1 MAITVPIISE
11 WNKKALGN
19 AQKDLNTFS
28 NKTKKSFDGLAKAGR
43 KIGLGLAAVGIG
55 AIAVGKDLV
64 AAGEAASTSN
74 ARIDQIA
81 ESMGVFGDES
91 KTATKRI
98 KDLANEIAR
107 KTGIDQ
113 NQIKQA
119 QATLLTFGEIAE
131 TAGDVGS
138 SFDRATQASIDL
150 AAAGFG
156 TTESNAVQL
165 GKALNDP
172 IKGLAALTKSGVT
185 FTDEQKNLIAS
196 LVESGDTLEAQNM
209 ILEAIETQ
217 VGGTAEATANSSDK
231 MGVAFSQ
238 LKEKL
243 GQQLL
248 PVFEQVTNW
257 VIGTLVPALENA
269 YNKIVP
275 AFQNA
280 WQSLSDTLGPII
292 QQMRDVLQPIFERI
306 VQFLKENTEVVK
318 VFFAVLA
325 GAAVIAMIA
334 ALAAAF
340 AGLLNPFTLVAV
352 AIAGLAAGFK
362 YAWENSETFRTIVT
376 TVLDVLS
383 TAFTAWWETLK
394 WVFDN
399 VIGGWDNI
407 KAALTLVKDAFVL
420 QFDIISGVVTTV
432 YDVVMALVDAVK
444 SAIDFVGDL
453 GDVGGGIVG
462 GAVGGIKKG
471 AGFLGGLIPFA
482 DGGIVTGPTPALI
495 GEAGPE
501 AVIPLNQLGS
511 VTGANITIN
520 MPAGTD
526 GDELVRTLERETR
539 RRGSMVGT
547 FTGNTTR
554 I

>member
-1 MAITVPIISE
+1 MAITVPVISE
-11 WNKKALGN
+11 WNKKALDN

-28 NKTKKSFDGLAKAGR
+28 KKTKKAFDGLAKAGR
-43 KIGLGLAAVGIG
+43 NIGIGLAAVGVG
-55 AIAVGKDLV
+55 AIAVGKDLIE
-64 AAGEAASTSN
+64 AGEAAATSN

-81 ESMGVFGDES
+81 DSMGLFGDES

-131 TAGDVGS
+131 TAGWVGS
-138 SFDRATQASIDL
+138 TFDRATQASIDL

-156 TTESNAVQL
+156 TAETNAVQL

-172 IKGLAALTKSGVT
+172 ITGLTALSRSGVT
-185 FTDEQKNLIAS
+185 FTEEQKNLIAS
-196 LVESGDTLEAQNM
+196 LVESGNVLEAQNM
-209 ILEAIETQ
+209 ILGAIEQQ

-231 MGVAFSQ
+231 MSVAFSQ
-238 LKEKL
+238 LQEKL
-243 GQQLL
+243 GQKLL
-248 PVFEQVTNW
+248 PVFEKVTTW
-257 VIGTLVPALENA
+257 VIDTLVPALENA
-269 YNKIVP
+269 YNRIVP
-275 AFQNA
+275 AFQDA

-292 QQMRDVLQPIFERI
+292 QQIRDVLQPIFDRI
-306 VQFLKENTEVVK
+306 VQFMKDNTEVVK

-340 AGLLNPFTLVAV
+340 AGLLNPFALVAV

-383 TAFTAWWETLK
+383 TAFSAWWESLK
-394 WVFDN
+394 WIFEN

-407 KAALTLVKDAFVL
+407 KAALELVKDAFVL

-432 YDVVMALVDAVK
+432 YNAVK
-444 SAIDFVGDL
+444 GLYDMIKSVIDAGAKIADIGGGV
-453 GDVGGGIVG
+453 VGGVTG
-462 GAVGGIKKG
+462 GLKKAG
-471 AGFLGGLIPFA
+471 GFLGGLIPLA
-482 DGGIVTGPTPALI
+482 TGGIVTGPTPALV

-501 AVIPLNQLGS
+501 AVIPLEKIGSLGG
-511 VTGANITIN
+511 TMNITVN
-520 MPAGTD
+520 MPAGSNGAD
-526 GDELVRTLERETR
+526 IVSAIEREGR
-539 RRGSMVGT
+539 RRGTLPIRSTQSVKL
-547 FTGNTTR
+547 
-554 I
+554 

>member
-196 LVESGDTLEAQNM
+196 LVESGNTLEAQDM

-248 PVFEQVTNW
+248 PVFEKVTNW

>member
-248 PVFEQVTNW
+248 PVFEKVTNW

>member
-11 WNKKALGN
+11 WNKKALSN
-19 AQKDLNTFS
+19 ATKDIDTFS
-28 NKTKKSFDGLAKAGR
+28 KKTKKSFDGLAKAGR
-43 KIGLGLAAVGIG
+43 KIGLGLAAVGVG
-55 AIAVGKDLV
+55 AVAVGKDLIE
-64 AAGEAASTSN
+64 AGEAAATSN

-98 KDLANEIAR
+98 KDLANQIAR

-119 QATLLTFGEIAE
+119 QATLLTFSEIAE

-156 TTESNAVQL
+156 TAETNAVQL

-172 IKGLAALTKSGVT
+172 ITGLTALTRSGVT
-185 FTDEQKNLIAS
+185 FTEEQKNLIAS

-209 ILEAIETQ
+209 ILEAIEQQ

-238 LKEKL
+238 LKEEL
-243 GQQLL
+243 GQKLL

-257 VIGTLVPALENA
+257 VIDTLVPALENA

-292 QQMRDVLQPIFERI
+292 EQMRDVLQPIFDRI
-306 VQFLKENTEVVK
+306 VQFMKNNTEVVK

-340 AGLLNPFTLVAV
+340 AGLLSPFGLVAV

-362 YAWENSETFRTIVT
+362 YAWENSETFRTVVT
-376 TVLDVLS
+376 TVLNVLS
-383 TAFTAWWETLK
+383 TLFTAWWETLK

-399 VIGGWDNI
+399 VLGGWDNI
-407 KAALTLVKDAFVL
+407 KGALGLVKDAFVL
-420 QFDIISGVVTTV
+420 QFEIISGVVMTV
-432 YDVVMALVDAVK
+432 YNAVKTLVDAIK
-444 SAIDFVGDL
+444 SATDFAGKL

-462 GAVGGIKKG
+462 GAAGGIKKA
-471 AGFLGGLIPFA
+471 AGFLGGLVPLA
-482 DGGIVTGPTPALI
+482 TGGIVTGPTPALV

-501 AVIPLNQLGS
+501 AVIPLDKIGS
-511 VTGANITIN
+511 IGGTMNVTVN
-520 MPAGTD
+520 MPAGSNGAD
-526 GDELVRTLERETR
+526 IVSAIEREGR
-539 RRGSMVGT
+539 RRGTLPIRSTQSVKL
-547 FTGNTTR
+547 
-554 I
+554 

>member
-501 AVIPLNQLGS
+501 AVIPLNQLGRMAG
-511 VTGANITIN
+511 TTIN
-520 MPAGTD
+520 NYFPPGTTAQD
-526 GDELVRTLERETR
+526 VLESQRQTNA
-539 RRGSMVGT
+539 RRGVVNYEVAGA
-547 FTGNTTR
+547 GVL
-554 I
+554 

>member
-1 MAITVPIISE
+1 
-11 WNKKALGN
+11 
-19 AQKDLNTFS
+19 
-28 NKTKKSFDGLAKAGR
+28 
-43 KIGLGLAAVGIG
+43 
-55 AIAVGKDLV
+55 
-64 AAGEAASTSN
+64 
-74 ARIDQIA
+74 
-81 ESMGVFGDES
+81 MGVFGDES

-98 KDLANEIAR
+98 KDLANQIAR

-119 QATLLTFGEIAE
+119 QATLLTFSEIAE
-131 TAGDVGS
+131 TAGEVGS

-156 TTESNAVQL
+156 TAETNAVQL

-172 IKGLAALTKSGVT
+172 ITGLTALTRSGVT
-185 FTDEQKNLIAS
+185 FTEEQKNLIAS
-196 LVESGDTLEAQNM
+196 LVESGNTLEAQNM
-209 ILEAIETQ
+209 ILEAIEQQ

-238 LKEKL
+238 LKEQL
-243 GQQLL
+243 GQKLL
-248 PVFEQVTNW
+248 PVFEKVTTW
-257 VIGTLVPALENA
+257 VIDTLVPALENA

-292 QQMRDVLQPIFERI
+292 EQMRDVLQPIFDRI
-306 VQFLKENTEVVK
+306 VKFMKDNTEVVK

-325 GAAVIAMIA
+325 GVAVIAMIA

-340 AGLLNPFTLVAV
+340 TALLNPFALVAV

-376 TVLDVLS
+376 TVLNVLS
-383 TAFTAWWETLK
+383 AAFTVWWETLK
-394 WVFDN
+394 WVFNN
-399 VIGGWDNI
+399 VLGGWDNI

-420 QFDIISGVVTTV
+420 QFDIISGVVMTV
-432 YDVVMALVDAVK
+432 YDAVKALVDAVK
-444 SAIDFVGDL
+444 SAINFVGDL

-471 AGFLGGLIPFA
+471 ANFLGGLIPFA

-511 VTGANITIN
+511 MAGTNITVN
-520 MPAGTD
+520 MPAGSD
-526 GDELVRTLERETR
+526 GDDVVTALEHYSKRNGTLSLPTSGAVR
-539 RRGSMVGT
+539 
-547 FTGNTTR
+547 
-554 I
+554 

>member
-11 WNKKALGN
+11 WNKKALDN

-28 NKTKKSFDGLAKAGR
+28 KKTKKAFDGLAKAGR
-43 KIGLGLAAVGIG
+43 NIGLGLAAVGVG
-55 AIAVGKDLV
+55 AVAVGKDLIE
-64 AAGEAASTSN
+64 AGEAAATSN

-81 ESMGVFGDES
+81 DSMGLFGDES

-131 TAGDVGS
+131 TAGWVGS
-138 SFDRATQASIDL
+138 TFDRATQASIDL

-156 TTESNAVQL
+156 TAETNAVQL

-172 IKGLAALTKSGVT
+172 ITGLTALSRSGVT
-185 FTDEQKNLIAS
+185 FTEEQKNLIAS
-196 LVESGDTLEAQNM
+196 LVESGNVLEAQNM
-209 ILEAIETQ
+209 ILGAIEQQ

-231 MGVAFSQ
+231 MSVAFSQ
-238 LKEKL
+238 LQEKL
-243 GQQLL
+243 GQKLL
-248 PVFEQVTNW
+248 PVFEKVTTW
-257 VIGTLVPALENA
+257 VIDTLVPALENA
-269 YNKIVP
+269 YNRIVP
-275 AFQNA
+275 AFQDA

-292 QQMRDVLQPIFERI
+292 QQIRDVLQPIFDRI
-306 VQFLKENTEVVK
+306 VQFMKDNTEVVK

-340 AGLLNPFTLVAV
+340 AGLLNPFALVAV

-383 TAFTAWWETLK
+383 TAFSAWWESLK
-394 WVFDN
+394 WIFEN

-407 KAALTLVKDAFVL
+407 KAALELVKDAFVL

-432 YDVVMALVDAVK
+432 YNAVK
-444 SAIDFVGDL
+444 GLYDMIKSVIDAGAKIADIGGGV
-453 GDVGGGIVG
+453 VGGVTG
-462 GAVGGIKKG
+462 GLKKAG
-471 AGFLGGLIPFA
+471 GFLGGLIPLA
-482 DGGIVTGPTPALI
+482 TGGIVTGPTPALV

-501 AVIPLNQLGS
+501 AVIPLDKIGSLGG
-511 VTGANITIN
+511 TMNITVN
-520 MPAGTD
+520 MPAGSNGAD
-526 GDELVRTLERETR
+526 IVSAIEREGR
-539 RRGSMVGT
+539 RRGTLPIRSTQSVKL
-547 FTGNTTR
+547 
-554 I
+554 

>member
-11 WNKKALGN
+11 WNKKALDN

-28 NKTKKSFDGLAKAGR
+28 KKTKKAFDGLAKAGR
-43 KIGLGLAAVGIG
+43 NIGIGLAAVGVG
-55 AIAVGKDLV
+55 AIAVGKDLIE
-64 AAGEAASTSN
+64 AGEAAATSN

-81 ESMGVFGDES
+81 DSMGVFGDES

-119 QATLLTFGEIAE
+119 QATLLTFSEIAE

-156 TTESNAVQL
+156 TAETNAVQL

-172 IKGLAALTKSGVT
+172 ITGLTALTRSGVT
-185 FTDEQKNLIAS
+185 FTEEQKNLIAS
-196 LVESGDTLEAQNM
+196 LVESGNTLEAQNM
-209 ILEAIETQ
+209 ILGAIEQQ

-231 MGVAFSQ
+231 MSVAFSQ
-238 LKEKL
+238 LQEKL
-243 GQQLL
+243 GQKLL
-248 PVFEQVTNW
+248 PVFEKVTTW
-257 VIGTLVPALENA
+257 VIDTLVPALENA
-269 YNKIVP
+269 YNRIVP
-275 AFQNA
+275 AFQGA

-292 QQMRDVLQPIFERI
+292 QQIRDVLQPIFDRI
-306 VQFLKENTEVVK
+306 VQFMKDNTEVVK

-340 AGLLNPFTLVAV
+340 TTLLNPFALVAV

-383 TAFTAWWETLK
+383 TAFNAWWETLK
-394 WVFDN
+394 WIFEN

-407 KAALTLVKDAFVL
+407 KAALELVKDAFVL

-432 YDVVMALVDAVK
+432 YNAVK
-444 SAIDFVGDL
+444 GLYDMIKSVIDAGGKIADIGGGV
-453 GDVGGGIVG
+453 VGGVTG
-462 GAVGGIKKG
+462 GLKKAG
-471 AGFLGGLIPFA
+471 GFLSGLIPLA
-482 DGGIVTGPTPALI
+482 TGGIVTGPTPALV

-501 AVIPLNQLGS
+501 AVIPLDKIGSLGG
-511 VTGANITIN
+511 TMNITVN
-520 MPAGTD
+520 MPAGSNGAD
-526 GDELVRTLERETR
+526 IVSAIEREGR
-539 RRGSMVGT
+539 RRGTLPIRSTQSVKL
-547 FTGNTTR
+547 
-554 I
+554 

>member
-11 WNKKALGN
+11 WNKKALDN

-28 NKTKKSFDGLAKAGR
+28 KKTKKAFDGLAKAGR
-43 KIGLGLAAVGIG
+43 NIGIGLAAVGVG
-55 AIAVGKDLV
+55 AVAVGKDLIE
-64 AAGEAASTSN
+64 AGEAAATSN

-131 TAGDVGS
+131 TAGWVGS

-156 TTESNAVQL
+156 TAETNAVQL

-172 IKGLAALTKSGVT
+172 ITGLTALTRSGVT
-185 FTDEQKNLIAS
+185 FTEEQKNLIAS
-196 LVESGDTLEAQNM
+196 LVESGNTLEAQDM
-209 ILEAIETQ
+209 ILAAIEEQ

-231 MGVAFSQ
+231 MNVAFSQ
-238 LKEKL
+238 LKEEL
-243 GQQLL
+243 GQKLL
-248 PVFEQVTNW
+248 PVFEKVTTW
-257 VIGTLVPALENA
+257 VIDTLVPALENA
-269 YNKIVP
+269 YNRIVP
-275 AFQNA
+275 AFQSA

-292 QQMRDVLQPIFERI
+292 EQMRDVLQPIFERI
-306 VQFLKENTEVVK
+306 VQFLKDNTEVVK

-340 AGLLNPFTLVAV
+340 TALLNPFALVAV

-383 TAFTAWWETLK
+383 AAFTVWWETLK
-394 WVFDN
+394 WIFEN

-407 KAALTLVKDAFVL
+407 KAALELVKDAFVL
-420 QFDIISGVVTTV
+420 QFDIIKGVVMTV
-432 YDVVMALVDAVK
+432 YDAVKGLYDIIKKAVDAGGKIADIGGGV
-444 SAIDFVGDL
+444 
-453 GDVGGGIVG
+453 VGGVTG
-462 GAVGGIKKG
+462 GLKKAG
-471 AGFLGGLIPFA
+471 GFLSGLIPLA
-482 DGGIVTGPTPALI
+482 TGGIVTGPTPALV

-501 AVIPLNQLGS
+501 AVIPLDKIGSLGG
-511 VTGANITIN
+511 TMNITVN
-520 MPAGTD
+520 MPAGSNGAD
-526 GDELVRTLERETR
+526 IVSAIEREGR
-539 RRGSMVGT
+539 RRGTLPIRSTQSVKL
-547 FTGNTTR
+547 
-554 I
+554 

>member
-11 WNKKALGN
+11 WNKKALSN
-19 AQKDLNTFS
+19 ATKDIDKFS
-28 NKTKKSFDGLAKAGR
+28 KKAGKAFDGLAKAGR
-43 KIGLGLAAVGIG
+43 KLALGVGAVGVG
-55 AIAVGKDLV
+55 VVALGKDLV
-64 AAGEAASTSN
+64 AAGEEAATSN

-98 KDLANEIAR
+98 KELANQIAR

-119 QATLLTFGEIAE
+119 QATLLTFGEIAK

-156 TTESNAVQL
+156 TAETNAVQL

-172 IKGLAALTKSGVT
+172 ITGLSALTRSGVT
-185 FTDEQKNLIAS
+185 FTEEQKNLIAS
-196 LVESGDTLEAQNM
+196 LVESGNTLEAQNM
-209 ILEAIETQ
+209 ILEAIEQQ

-231 MGVAFSQ
+231 MQVAFSQ
-238 LKEKL
+238 LQEKL
-243 GQQLL
+243 GQKLL
-248 PVFEQVTNW
+248 PVFERLTNW
-257 VIGTLVPALENA
+257 VIDTLVPALETA
-269 YNKIVP
+269 YNKVVP
-275 AFQNA
+275 AFQDA

-292 QQMRDVLQPIFERI
+292 QQMRDVLQPIFDRI
-306 VQFLKENTEVVK
+306 VQFMKENTEVVK

-340 AGLLNPFTLVAV
+340 ASLLNPFALVAV

-362 YAWENSETFRTIVT
+362 YAWENSETFRNIVT
-376 TVLDVLS
+376 GVLDVLS
-383 TAFTAWWETLK
+383 TLFTAWWETLK

-399 VIGGWDNI
+399 VLGGWDNI
-407 KAALTLVKDAFVL
+407 KGALELVKDAFVL
-420 QFDIISGVVTTV
+420 QFEIISGVVMTV
-432 YDVVMALVDAVK
+432 YNAVKALVDAIK
-444 SAIDFVGDL
+444 SATDFAGKL

-462 GAVGGIKKG
+462 GAVGGIKKAG
-471 AGFLGGLIPFA
+471 GFLGGLIPLA
-482 DGGIVTGPTPALI
+482 TGGIVTGPTPALV

-501 AVIPLNQLGS
+501 AVIPLDKIGSLGG
-511 VTGANITIN
+511 TMNITVN
-520 MPAGTD
+520 MPAGSNGAD
-526 GDELVRTLERETR
+526 IVSAIEREGR
-539 RRGSMVGT
+539 RRGTLPIRSTQSVKL
-547 FTGNTTR
+547 
-554 I
+554 

>member
-11 WNKKALGN
+11 WNKKALDN

-28 NKTKKSFDGLAKAGR
+28 KKTKKQFDKLATAGR
-43 KIGLGLAAVGIG
+43 NIGIGLAAVGIG
-55 AIAVGKDLV
+55 AVAIGKDLIQ
-64 AAGEAASTSN
+64 AGEDAATAN

-81 ESMGVFGDES
+81 ESMGLFGDES

-98 KDLANEIAR
+98 QDLANEIAR

-119 QATLLTFGEIAE
+119 QATLLTFGDIAE

-138 SFDRATQASIDL
+138 SFDRATEAAVDL

-156 TTESNAVQL
+156 TTETNAIQL

-172 IKGLAALTKSGVT
+172 IEGLSALKRSGVT
-185 FTDEQKNLIAS
+185 FTEEQKNLIAS
-196 LVESGDTLEAQNM
+196 LVESGDVLEAQNI
-209 ILEAIETQ
+209 ILGAIEQQ

-231 MGVAFSQ
+231 MSVAFSQ
-238 LKEKL
+238 LQEKL
-243 GQQLL
+243 GQKLL
-248 PVFEQVTNW
+248 PVFEKVTNW
-257 VIGTLVPALENA
+257 VIDSLVPALENA
-269 YNKIVP
+269 YNKVVP
-275 AFQNA
+275 AFQDA

-292 QQMRDVLQPIFERI
+292 QQIRDVLQPIFDRI
-306 VQFLKENTEVVK
+306 VQFMKDNTEVVK

-340 AGLLNPFTLVAV
+340 ATLLNPFALVAV

-383 TAFTAWWETLK
+383 TAFNAWWETLK
-394 WVFDN
+394 WIFEN

-420 QFDIISGVVTTV
+420 QFDIISGVVMTV
-432 YDVVMALVDAVK
+432 YDAVKALVDAVK

-462 GAVGGIKKG
+462 GAVGGIKKAG
-471 AGFLGGLIPFA
+471 GFLGGLIPFA

-511 VTGANITIN
+511 MGTTNITIN

-554 I
+554 V

>member
-11 WNKKALGN
+11 WNKKALDN
-19 AQKDLNTFS
+19 AQKDLQTFS
-28 NKTKKSFDGLAKAGR
+28 KKAKKTFDGLATAGR
-43 KIGLGLAAVGIG
+43 NIGIGLAAVGIG
-55 AIAVGKDLV
+55 AVAIGKDLV
-64 AAGEAASTSN
+64 QAAENAATANS
-74 ARIDQIA
+74 RIDQIA

-91 KTATKRI
+91 KSATERI
-98 KDLANEIAR
+98 KDLADEIAR

-119 QATLLTFGEIAE
+119 QATLLTFGEIAS

-138 SFDRATQASIDL
+138 SFDRATQASVDL

-156 TTESNAVQL
+156 TAESNAIQL

-172 IKGLAALTKSGVT
+172 ITGLSALTRSGVT
-185 FTDEQKNLIAS
+185 FTDEQKDLIKS

-231 MGVAFSQ
+231 MSVAFSQ

-243 GQQLL
+243 GTQLL
-248 PVFEQVTNW
+248 PVFERVTNW
-257 VIGTLVPALENA
+257 VIDTLVPALENA
-269 YNKIVP
+269 YNTVVP
-275 AFQNA
+275 AFTNA
-280 WQSLSDTLGPII
+280 WRSLSDTLGPII
-292 QQMRDVLQPIFERI
+292 QQIRDILQPIFDRI
-306 VQFLKENTEVVK
+306 VKFMKDNTEVVK

-334 ALAAAF
+334 ALAAAV
-340 AGLLNPFTLVAV
+340 AGLVSPFGLIAV

-362 YAWENSETFRTIVT
+362 YAWENSETFRTVVT

-383 TAFTAWWETLK
+383 AAFTVWWETLK
-394 WVFDN
+394 WVFEN

-407 KAALTLVKDAFVL
+407 KAALELVKDAFVL
-420 QFDIISGVVTTV
+420 QFDIIKGVVTTV

-453 GDVGGGIVG
+453 GDLGGGVLG
-462 GAVGGIKKG
+462 GVTGGIKKAG
-471 AGFLGGLIPFA
+471 GFLGGLIPFA

-511 VTGANITIN
+511 MAGTTIN
-520 MPAGTD
+520 NYFPPGTNAQD
-526 GDELVRTLERETR
+526 VLESQRQTNA
-539 RRGSMVGT
+539 RRGVVNYEVAGA
-547 FTGNTTR
+547 GVL
-554 I
+554 

>member
-11 WNKKALGN
+11 WNKKALKD
-19 AQKDLNTFS
+19 ATKDLDTFS
-28 NKTKKSFDGLAKAGR
+28 KKTKKSFDKLATAGR
-43 KIGLGLAAVGIG
+43 NIGIGLAAVGIG
-55 AIAVGKDLV
+55 AVAIGKDLIQ
-64 AAGEAASTSN
+64 AGEDAATANS
-74 ARIDQIA
+74 RIDQIA
-81 ESMGVFGDES
+81 HSMGLFGDES

-113 NQIKQA
+113 NQIKESQA
-119 QATLLTFGEIAE
+119 LLLTFEDIAK
-131 TAGDVGS
+131 TAGDVDS
-138 SFDRATQASIDL
+138 SFDRATQAAIDM

-156 TTESNAVQL
+156 SATDNAKQL

-172 IKGLAALTKSGVT
+172 IEGLSALKRSGVT
-185 FTDEQKNLIAS
+185 FTEEQKNLIAS
-196 LVESGDTLEAQNM
+196 LVESGDVLEAQNI
-209 ILEAIETQ
+209 ILGAIETQ

-231 MGVAFSQ
+231 MHVAFSQ

-248 PVFEQVTNW
+248 PVFEKVTTW
-257 VIGTLVPALENA
+257 VIDTLVPALENA

-275 AFQNA
+275 AFQDA

-292 QQMRDVLQPIFERI
+292 EQMRDVLQPIFDRI
-306 VQFLKENTEVVK
+306 VKFMKDNTEVVK

-340 AGLLNPFTLVAV
+340 AGLLSPFGLVAV

-383 TAFTAWWETLK
+383 AAFTVWWETLK
-394 WVFDN
+394 WVFEN
-399 VIGGWDNI
+399 VLGGWDNI
-407 KAALTLVKDAFVL
+407 KAALELVKDAFVL
-420 QFDIISGVVTTV
+420 QFEIISGVVMTV
-432 YDVVMALVDAVK
+432 YDAVKALVDAVK

-462 GAVGGIKKG
+462 GAVGGVKKA
-471 AGFLGGLIPFA
+471 AGFLGGLVPFA

-511 VTGANITIN
+511 VAGTNITVN
-520 MPAGTD
+520 MPAGSD
-526 GDELVRTLERETR
+526 GDDVISALEHYSKRNGTLSLSTSGAVR
-539 RRGSMVGT
+539 
-547 FTGNTTR
+547 
-554 I
+554 

>member
-1 MAITVPIISE
+1 MAITVPVISE
-11 WNKKALGN
+11 WNKKALDN

-28 NKTKKSFDGLAKAGR
+28 KKTKKAFDGLAKAGR
-43 KIGLGLAAVGIG
+43 NIGIGLAAVGVG
-55 AIAVGKDLV
+55 AIAVGKDLIE
-64 AAGEAASTSN
+64 AGEAAATSN

-81 ESMGVFGDES
+81 DSMGLFGDES

-131 TAGDVGS
+131 TAGWVGS
-138 SFDRATQASIDL
+138 TFDRATQASIDL

-156 TTESNAVQL
+156 TAETNAVQL

-172 IKGLAALTKSGVT
+172 ITGLTALSRSGVT
-185 FTDEQKNLIAS
+185 FTEEQKNLIAS
-196 LVESGDTLEAQNM
+196 LVESGNVLEAQNM
-209 ILEAIETQ
+209 ILGAIEQQ

-231 MGVAFSQ
+231 MSVAFSQ
-238 LKEKL
+238 LQEKL
-243 GQQLL
+243 GQKLL
-248 PVFEQVTNW
+248 PVFEKVTTW
-257 VIGTLVPALENA
+257 VIDTLVPALENA
-269 YNKIVP
+269 YNRIVP
-275 AFQNA
+275 AFQDA

-292 QQMRDVLQPIFERI
+292 QQIRDVLQPIFDRI
-306 VQFLKENTEVVK
+306 VQFMKDNTEVVK

-340 AGLLNPFTLVAV
+340 AGLLNPFALVAV

-383 TAFTAWWETLK
+383 TAFSAWWESLK
-394 WVFDN
+394 WIFEN

-407 KAALTLVKDAFVL
+407 KAALELVKDAFVL

-432 YDVVMALVDAVK
+432 YNAVK
-444 SAIDFVGDL
+444 GLYDMIKSVIDAGAKIADIGGGV
-453 GDVGGGIVG
+453 VGGVTG
-462 GAVGGIKKG
+462 GLKKAG
-471 AGFLGGLIPFA
+471 GFLGGLIPLA
-482 DGGIVTGPTPALI
+482 TGGIVTGPTPALV

-501 AVIPLNQLGS
+501 AVIPLDKIGSLGG
-511 VTGANITIN
+511 TMNITVN
-520 MPAGTD
+520 MPAGSNGAD
-526 GDELVRTLERETR
+526 IVSAIEREGR
-539 RRGSMVGT
+539 RRGTLPIRSTQSVKL
-547 FTGNTTR
+547 
-554 I
+554 

>member
-11 WNKKALGN
+11 WNKKALQN
-19 AQKDLNTFS
+19 ATKDIDTFS
-28 NKTKKSFDGLAKAGR
+28 KKTKKSFEGLAKAGR
-43 KIGLGLAAVGIG
+43 KIGLGLAAVGVG
-55 AIAVGKDLV
+55 AIAVGKDLIE
-64 AAGEAASTSN
+64 AGEAAATSN

-81 ESMGVFGDES
+81 DSMGLFGDEA

-119 QATLLTFGEIAE
+119 QATLLTFSEIAE

-156 TTESNAVQL
+156 TAETNAVQL

-172 IKGLAALTKSGVT
+172 ITGLTALTRSGVT
-185 FTDEQKNLIAS
+185 FTEEQKNLIAS
-196 LVESGDTLEAQNM
+196 LVESGNTLEAQNM
-209 ILEAIETQ
+209 ILEAIEQQ

-238 LKEKL
+238 LQEKL
-243 GQQLL
+243 GQKLL
-248 PVFEQVTNW
+248 PVFEKVTTW
-257 VIGTLVPALENA
+257 VIDTLVPALENA
-269 YNKIVP
+269 YNKVVP
-275 AFQNA
+275 AFQDA

-292 QQMRDVLQPIFERI
+292 EQIRDVLQPIFDRI
-306 VQFLKENTEVVK
+306 VQFMKDNTEVVK

-325 GAAVIAMIA
+325 GAAVIAMVA
-334 ALAAAF
+334 ALAAAI
-340 AGLLNPFTLVAV
+340 AGLLNPFALVAV

-383 TAFTAWWETLK
+383 TAFTVWWETLK
-394 WVFDN
+394 WVFEN
-399 VIGGWDNI
+399 VMGGWDNI
-407 KAALTLVKDAFVL
+407 KAALELVKDAFVL

-432 YDVVMALVDAVK
+432 YDAVK
-444 SAIDFVGDL
+444 GLYDMIKSVIDAGGKIADI
-453 GDVGGGIVG
+453 GGGVVG
-462 GAVGGIKKG
+462 GAVGGIKKAG
-471 AGFLGGLIPFA
+471 GFLGGLIPLA
-482 DGGIVTGPTPALI
+482 TGGIVTGPTPALI

-501 AVIPLNQLGS
+501 AVIPLDKIGSLGG
-511 VTGANITIN
+511 TMNITVN
-520 MPAGTD
+520 MPAGSNGAD
-526 GDELVRTLERETR
+526 IVSAIEREGR
-539 RRGSMVGT
+539 RRGTLPIRSTQSVKL
-547 FTGNTTR
+547 
-554 I
+554 